1 MHATI
6 QPAPSTFLDVLKRY
20 LSPHR
25 SRSILLTCLLLT
37 GIGLQLLSPQLIRR
51 FIDSATVM
59 APLSILR
66 NLALIYLAVQLLRL
80 GLNIA
85 ARYISVDL
93 GWAATNALRRDL
105 TEHILH
111 LDATFHNTHTAGS
124 LIERVDGD
132 VNALANFFSE
142 MIINIFGNMLLL
154 LGVLVVL
161 ALEDW
166 HLGLAFF
173 VFALIVL
180 LILGRMRDI
189 ATPHLQAERQA
200 SSELFGFIE
209 ERLAGTEDVRANG
222 ASGWV
227 LSRFTA
233 AMKKVATADFKAYMK
248 IAQIRTTTFAL
259 FAMGGISALV
269 FGATFYR
276 SGIFTLGTVYLLYA
290 YVDMLLRPV
299 ERIALEIQDFQ
310 KAAAG
315 MLRVMELQNIK
326 SNIHYGNETLP
337 VGPLSVAFQN
347 VSFNYNRPSE
357 EESTNKALSDVTF
370 ALHAGRS
377 LGIVGRTGSGKTS
390 LTRLLLRLYDPT
402 SGTIQLGG
410 REIRSIRLE
419 SLRERVAVVTQ
430 EVQLFNATIRENLTL
445 FDPSIPDEK
454 IINAIVD
461 VGLKDWLDLQP
472 NGLDTILAS
481 GGDLSA
487 GQAQL
492 LAFTRVFLRDPGLVI
507 LDEAS
512 SRLDP
517 ATESLIENAV
527 TKLLKDRTAII
538 IAHRL
543 NTLDRVD
550 DILVMG
556 DGRVLEFGPREQLKA
571 ESDLVFSSLL
581 KQGFEEV
588 TA

>member
-1 MHATI
+1 
-6 QPAPSTFLDVLKRY
+6 
-20 LSPHR
+20 
-25 SRSILLTCLLLT
+25 
-37 GIGLQLLSPQLIRR
+37 
-51 FIDSATVM
+51 
-59 APLSILR
+59 
-66 NLALIYLAVQLLRL
+66 
-80 GLNIA
+80 
-85 ARYISVDL
+85 
-93 GWAATNALRRDL
+93 
-105 TEHILH
+105 
-111 LDATFHNTHTAGS
+111 
-124 LIERVDGD
+124 
-132 VNALANFFSE
+132 
-142 MIINIFGNMLLL
+142 
-154 LGVLVVL
+154 
-161 ALEDW
+161 
-166 HLGLAFF
+166 
-173 VFALIVL
+173 
-180 LILGRMRDI
+180 
-189 ATPHLQAERQA
+189 
-200 SSELFGFIE
+200 
-209 ERLAGTEDVRANG
+209 
-222 ASGWV
+222 
-227 LSRFTA
+227 
-233 AMKKVATADFKAYMK
+233 
-248 IAQIRTTTFAL
+248 
-259 FAMGGISALV
+259 
-269 FGATFYR
+269 
-276 SGIFTLGTVYLLYA
+276 
-290 YVDMLLRPV
+290 
-299 ERIALEIQDFQ
+299 LEIQDFQ

-357 EESTNKALSDVTF
+357 TENTNNALSDVTF
-370 ALHAGRS
+370 SLQAGRS

-402 SGTIQLGG
+402 SGSIQLGG
-410 REIRSIRLE
+410 MEIGSIQLK

-517 ATESLIENAV
+517 ATESLIEKAV

-571 ESDLVFSSLL
+571 ESDSVFSNLL